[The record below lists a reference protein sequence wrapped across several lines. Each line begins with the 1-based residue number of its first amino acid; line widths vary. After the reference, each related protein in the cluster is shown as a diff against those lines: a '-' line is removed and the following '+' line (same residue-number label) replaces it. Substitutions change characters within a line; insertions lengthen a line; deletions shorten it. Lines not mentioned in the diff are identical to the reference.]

1 MKTNKGEI
9 TKTLGF
15 KVFLIF
21 MLVLSLNIASSF
33 IKSIIYDRQ
42 YHQREATESIIDPIG
57 GAFNLNVTGI
67 SIPFHYYSED
77 KDGKVTKEKD
87 YTLILPNKYIVNADT
102 KTNILS
108 RGIFKTP
115 VYTADVEIIAEFA
128 PFEVPKVD
136 YTVEYLYNE
145 AIIFISTTN
154 KQNFLAMPLASIA
167 DEKLKESNISIQ
179 NLGNITRN
187 AFVFDLD
194 KNDIR
199 KGFTFEAKLNIQ
211 GGGNINI
218 LPMAGDNEITLTSD
232 WADPSF
238 VGTWLPTKRD
248 INEEGFS
255 ATWQIPSFNTPFD
268 STVYVRNGLANKD
281 LSKIQTS
288 FLLLNDT
295 YQKSMRSIKYSLLF
309 ICVPFF
315 ALFLCEMLTR
325 RKIHVIQYALIGL
338 ANVIF
343 YLLLLSISEHT
354 NFNLAYILSSIMVIG
369 LSSLYVAA
377 LTKMKKLGIVIAV
390 VEGLIYIFL
399 FGILQLT
406 DYALLVGSLGMFTA
420 LAIAMYFTRNIS
432 QYLEENNEGKAENAE
447 DNEDTDK
454 FSFK

>member
-1 MKTNKGEI
+1 MKNKGEI

-21 MLVLSLNIASSF
+21 ILVLALNIASSF
-33 IKSIIYDRQ
+33 IKGIIYDRQ
-42 YHQREATESIIDPIG
+42 YYQREATESIIEPIG
-57 GAFNLNVTGI
+57 GAFYLNVTGI
-67 SIPFHYYSED
+67 SVPFHYYVED

-87 YTLILPNKYIVNADT
+87 YTLILPSKYTVNTDAQ
-102 KTNILS
+102 TNILS

-136 YTVEYLYNE
+136 YTIEYIYDE
-145 AIIFISTTN
+145 AIVFISTLN

-167 DEKLKESNISIQ
+167 DEKLKESKVSIQ
-179 NLGNITRN
+179 NLGSMTRN
-187 AFVFDLD
+187 AFVFDIA

-199 KGFTFEAKLNIQ
+199 NGFTFEAKLNIQ

-232 WADPSF
+232 WTDPSF

-248 INEEGFS
+248 INDEGFA

-268 STVYVRNGLANKD
+268 STIYVKNGLGNKD
-281 LSKIQTS
+281 LSSIRTS

-325 RKIHVIQYALIGL
+325 RKIHVIQYALIGM

-354 NFNLAYILSSIMVIG
+354 NFNLAYIISSIMVVGI
-369 LSSLYVAA
+369 SSLYVAA
-377 LTKMKKLGIVIAV
+377 LTKMKKLGIAIAV

-406 DYALLVGSLGMFTA
+406 DYALLVGSLGMFAA
-420 LAIAMYFTRNIS
+420 LSAAMYFTRNIS
-432 QYLEENNEGKAENAE
+432 QYLEENKEDKENSE
-447 DNEDTDK
+447 EEK